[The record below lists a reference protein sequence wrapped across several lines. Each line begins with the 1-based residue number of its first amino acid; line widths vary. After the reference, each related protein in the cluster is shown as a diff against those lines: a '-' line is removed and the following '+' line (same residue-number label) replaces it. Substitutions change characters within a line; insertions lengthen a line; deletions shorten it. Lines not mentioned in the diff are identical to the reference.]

1 MRTVSANPSGLKVGG
16 HQASCE
22 AMVSI
27 MTSLWFEALQP
38 NDNRD
43 VFVKIGDNELGAMT
57 VQAPVPRFSEATGR
71 VDHLGPRLGEH
82 NAEVYGDLLGL
93 TPTEIDNLHACGV
106 L

>member
-43 VFVKIGDNELGAMT
+43 VFVKIGDNELRYDGAG
-57 VQAPVPRFSEATGR
+57 TGPAVLR
-71 VDHLGPRLGEH
+71 SDRPVDHLGPRLGEH

>member
-1 MRTVSANPSGLKVGG
+1 M
-16 HQASCE
+16 
-22 AMVSI
+22 SI
-27 MTSLWFEALQP
+27 VTSLWFEALQP

-82 NAEVYGDLLGL
+82 NAEVDGACSALP
-93 TPTEIDNLHACGV
+93 PTEIDNLHACGV